1 MPHLANDPTAAD
13 LVSDEPK
20 RGDHTALAT
29 AFTVLFVVV
38 FGVAVSPLVGIVHA
52 TGFFGGLA
60 LWLARPTHAT
70 FGVIKV
76 PYLVTLGAYVVHR
89 IDEEVS
95 GFVPAIEDLAG
106 VEAADIASPITVL
119 LVVLS
124 LAWMLGPLLL
134 RTGHP
139 LGHFA
144 AWSMFAGFAI
154 VELWHFVFPLL
165 EAGPYGYFPGM
176 VTAPIISAAGWWGV
190 WVMWRD
196 RRSIR

>member
-1 MPHLANDPTAAD
+1 MPHLANGLTAAY

-20 RGDHTALAT
+20 RGGHVAVAS
-29 AFTVLFVVV
+29 AFTALFVVV
-38 FGVAVSPLVGIVHA
+38 FGMAVSPLVGIVHA

-60 LWLARPTHAT
+60 LWLARPTHAP
-70 FGVIKV
+70 FGTIKV

-95 GFVPAIEDLAG
+95 GFVPAIEALTG
-106 VEAADIASPITVL
+106 VEAADVLAPITIL
-119 LVVLS
+119 LVILA

-134 RTGHP
+134 RIGHP
-139 LGHFA
+139 LGQFA

-165 EAGPYGYFPGM
+165 ESGPYGYFPGM

-190 WVMWRD
+190 WVLWRD
-196 RRSIR
+196 RGRGH